1 MKKTELQNKN
11 NSDLL
16 LLQKEK
22 RDEFEKVKFQIVK
35 LYDYWMSI
43 ESDYNEITE
52 EVNKRNLN
60 KN

>member
-1 MKKTELQNKN
+1 MKKIELQNKN